1 MTEGSTWA
9 FSMPITM
16 CFQFSMLNIYHPYG
30 YQLMSLKGESH
41 YAMSR
46 LFFRG
51 LVAVVTVGLMGN
63 ALVLGTATVR
73 ATVQD
78 AMEMQ
83 CHPC

>member
-1 MTEGSTWA
+1 MS
-9 FSMPITM
+9 
-16 CFQFSMLNIYHPYG
+16 
-30 YQLMSLKGESH
+30 LMSLKGESH

-63 ALVLGTATVR
+63 ALVPGTATVE